1 MCLGIP
7 MRVIEKK
14 EMTGVV
20 ELGGVRHEANLQL
33 VEEVEV
39 GDYLIIH
46 AGFAIQKLDEKEAR
60 ETIALLNEVFRE
72 GTKEM
77 HEIPG

>member
-14 EMTGVV
+14 ETTGVV

-39 GDYLIIH
+39 GNYVIIH
-46 AGFAIQKLDEKEAR
+46 AGFAIRKLDEKEAR
-60 ETIALLNEVFRE
+60 KTLALLNEVFR
-72 GTKEM
+72 K
-77 HEIPG
+77 